1 MSVIKKLFGQTALY
15 GLSSIVGRLLNYLL
29 VPLYARTL
37 SVEDNGIINEWYA
50 YAGVLMVF
58 FSLRLESAFFRF
70 GTSERERQAAYSSA
84 LIALI
89 AVAGLLAA
97 VAFLFTPQI
106 ALWMKYAD
114 RPEFVRMFAL
124 ILALDCLSELPYARL
139 RMEERPLRFVT
150 GKLLHI
156 GVNISFNLFWLWYC
170 PRAGAA
176 GVAWVRSVW
185 SPDIGVGYV
194 FLSNL
199 MASAVVLVYLAPQ
212 LWGFWRAF
220 DGFLL
225 KKMLIYASP
234 LILVQLSGVINQLL
248 DRILLRRLLPGTD
261 ADNLAQ
267 LGIYGNN
274 YKLAMMVAI
283 FTQAYRYAAEP
294 FFFKQAAE
302 PNAPDT
308 LAKATRAFTIFGA
321 VGTAG
326 VLLEVDV
333 LKHMLTPNYFE
344 GLKVLP
350 PLLMANLL
358 MGIYYNI
365 SVWYRLRDKTMYG
378 AWITFAALALT
389 LFANLLLTPRIG
401 YMGAALA
408 ALASG
413 ALMCWAAWYWGQK
426 HYPVRYPWADMAL
439 YGLTPFGLYALL
451 TAFKSALPAPWF
463 GPVAGTALLLAFVVW
478 IIRRERIWPAR
489 PAKRSRP

>member
-1 MSVIKKLFGQTALY
+1 M
-15 GLSSIVGRLLNYLL
+15 
-29 VPLYARTL
+29 
-37 SVEDNGIINEWYA
+37 
-50 YAGVLMVF
+50 AGV
-58 FSLRLESAFFRF
+58 
-70 GTSERERQAAYSSA
+70 
-84 LIALI
+84 
-89 AVAGLLAA
+89 
-97 VAFLFTPQI
+97 
-106 ALWMKYAD
+106 D
-114 RPEFVRMFAL
+114 
-124 ILALDCLSELPYARL
+124 
-139 RMEERPLRFVT
+139 
-150 GKLLHI
+150 
-156 GVNISFNLFWLWYC
+156 
-170 PRAGAA
+170 
-176 GVAWVRSVW
+176 WVRGVW

-220 DGFLL
+220 DDVLL
-225 KKMLIYASP
+225 RKMLVYASP

-308 LAKATRAFTIFGA
+308 LAKAARAFTIFGA

-326 VLLEVDV
+326 VLLELDV
-333 LKHMLTPNYFE
+333 LKHMLTPSYFE

-378 AWITFAALALT
+378 AWITLAALALT

-439 YGLTPFGLYALL
+439 YVLTPFGLYALL
-451 TAFKSALPAPWF
+451 TAFKSALPAPWI

-489 PAKRSRP
+489 PAKRSEL